1 MITLQVN
8 GRKLHFKEKVLFKA
22 IVEKLFSMEEIKK
35 IAHPVP
41 PTEYEWFQVFPME
54 IDPNLFK
61 DKREDEKQEETRQ
74 IILEALEELKKYPE
88 KYGMP
93 FETIVQNKS
102 NHWEK
107 ERVSYKRPSR
117 AAAPT
122 MTSEWITIKISMKDF
137 INRYSFGVE
146 GFNKSKIIF
155 MINWVQ
161 QAFEW
166 AQRISNG
173 ESWEDVCNKEGNIK
187 YERLIIWKNED
198 EYAAIGSPNSST
210 KVRRIFKCKD
220 NKLIHPDYQPVPVI
234 GRNL

>member
-8 GRKLHFKEKVLFKA
+8 GRKLHFKKKVLLEA

-41 PTEYEWFQVFPME
+41 PTKNEWFQVFPIE

-61 DKREDEKQEETRQ
+61 DKREDERQEEARL

-93 FETIVQNKS
+93 FETIVQDKAY
-102 NHWEK
+102 HWEK
-107 ERVSYKRPSR
+107 ELVTYNRPSR
-117 AAAPT
+117 ATAPIKT
-122 MTSEWITIKISMKDF
+122 REWLTIKISMKDF
-137 INRYSFGVE
+137 IKRHLWGKESFV
-146 GFNKSKIIF
+146 
-155 MINWVQ
+155 INWVQ
-161 QAFEW
+161 QALEW

-173 ESWEDVCNKEGNIK
+173 ESWEDVCNKSTDFN
-187 YERLIIWKNED
+187 YDRMIIWKNEE
-198 EYAAIGSPNSST
+198 EYASFSRYSHTRVN
-210 KVRRIFKCKD
+210 RIFKRKD
-220 NKLIHPDYQPVPVI
+220 NEMIHPDCQPVPVI